1 MADFQHALETF
12 RLARK
17 MLSEILSSCELIDE
31 DCLNPV
37 VQTLG
42 VRNPLSE
49 HPFYVLIEVSGSNA
63 AHDEEKLNAFLES
76 AMGEGIVSDGTVT
89 NEPSRMQVNRSC
101 YNRLPFILQ
110 ISSQFAKLETG
121 QLWSCWAFF
130 TIANNSL

>member
-1 MADFQHALETF
+1 MVDFEHALETF

-76 AMGEGIVSDGTVT
+76 AMGEGVVSDGTVT
-89 NEPSRMQVNRSC
+89 NEPSRMQVNI
-101 YNRLPFILQ
+101 Y
-110 ISSQFAKLETG
+110 
-121 QLWSCWAFF
+121 QLAY
-130 TIANNSL
+130 NSLFL

>member
-1 MADFQHALETF
+1 MNYLNQLYLEINPLYFKGVADFQHALETF

-63 AHDEEKLNAFLES
+63 EHDEEKLNAFLES

-89 NEPSRMQVNRSC
+89 NEPSRMQVW
-101 YNRLPFILQ
+101 IHVTLQ
-110 ISSQFAKLETG
+110 CHKYIQSKP
-121 QLWSCWAFF
+121 
-130 TIANNSL
+130 